1 MIRVKNPIFNF
12 AQAAKKSFFA
22 IFKWT
27 VTKLDSNFH
36 QSYIKIPIFIKL
48 DTNFY

>member
-12 AQAAKKSFFA
+12 AKKSSFA

-36 QSYIKIPIFIKL
+36 QRYIKIPIFIEL